1 MTQHELVSFHSAR
14 IEALYNRHQ
23 ALAQQI
29 DQEHKRPAS
38 NPLYIRQLKM
48 LKLRIKDE
56 IEEAKG
62 KSAA

>member
-1 MTQHELVSFHSAR
+1 MTHDLVSFHSAR
-14 IEALYNRHQ
+14 IEALFNRHQ

-29 DQEHKRPAS
+29 DREHNRPAA

-56 IEEAKG
+56 IEGERRRA
-62 KSAA
+62 